1 MNNLKQ
7 IIGVDYPCIIRRKRR
22 GFYTV
27 CFTALNGESNI
38 ADKYIF
44 LSKYFAEV
52 VRTQGFPREWHI
64 NIKNMD
70 GHVVYHATD
79 FFGLIETCKYAR
91 YWLMELEGV
100 SNEKETM

>member
-1 MNNLKQ
+1 MNKIQ
-7 IIGVDYPCIIRRKRR
+7 QRIGVDYPCIVRRKRR

-27 CFTALNGESNI
+27 EFCFINCDLGMSERFISSPM
-38 ADKYIF
+38 YR
-44 LSKYFAEV
+44 AEV

-64 NIKNMD
+64 NIKNMN
-70 GHVVYHATD
+70 GHTIYHSTD
-79 FFGLIETCKYAR
+79 FTNLMETCKYAR